1 MRLGVSSF
9 AYRYAA
15 AGLMAREGALAA
27 ALHILERAS
36 AAGAEVVQ
44 FCDNVPLDALSAED
58 LVRLAEEADGLD
70 VALEVG
76 TRGLALAGLRRYLG
90 LAGQV
95 GGRALRLV
103 LDTADVAAI
112 QDGLEA
118 AAPLVRESGVLLAVE
133 NHFDVPSPVLRRIIE
148 DVGEPA
154 VGICLDT
161 ANSIAL
167 LERPLETA
175 AALAPLAIQAH
186 IKDYLVEKAP
196 IGYHVTGRPLGEG
209 WLDLDALAEIL
220 APRLDAL
227 DLYVELW
234 MDPAPGAAGDDPRNL
249 AQEEAQV
256 VSSLAA
262 LAAWA
267 GR

>member
-1 MRLGVSSF
+1 
-9 AYRYAA
+9 
-15 AGLMAREGALAA
+15 
-27 ALHILERAS
+27 
-36 AAGAEVVQ
+36 
-44 FCDNVPLDALSAED
+44 
-58 LVRLAEEADGLD
+58 
-70 VALEVG
+70 
-76 TRGLALAGLRRYLG
+76 
-90 LAGQV
+90 
-95 GGRALRLV
+95 
-103 LDTADVAAI
+103 
-112 QDGLEA
+112 
-118 AAPLVRESGVLLAVE
+118 
-133 NHFDVPSPVLRRIIE
+133 VPSPVLRRIIE